1 MRSIVSVL
9 CVLLLSGLAP
19 LQAATAPVV
28 LVTGSNRGLG
38 LEFVKQ
44 YAGKGWTVIATVRDP
59 STAPELAAL
68 AAQHRNITVEKL
80 DVGNRAEIV
89 ALAAK
94 YQGKP
99 IDVLLNNAGLLGDR
113 EKQGF
118 KQLD

>member
-68 AAQHRNITVEKL
+68 AAQLTGLYHKDGGPVTMVQARSTVRRCFNQK
-80 DVGNRAEIV
+80 
-89 ALAAK
+89 
-94 YQGKP
+94 
-99 IDVLLNNAGLLGDR
+99 
-113 EKQGF
+113 
-118 KQLD
+118 